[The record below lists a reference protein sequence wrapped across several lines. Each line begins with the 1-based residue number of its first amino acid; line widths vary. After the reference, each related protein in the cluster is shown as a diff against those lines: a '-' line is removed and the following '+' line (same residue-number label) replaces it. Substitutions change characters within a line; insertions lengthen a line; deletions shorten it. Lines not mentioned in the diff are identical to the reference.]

1 MAMNKSNRGRLVL
14 VGIAVLFAIPL
25 AAAFLL
31 RGSDWQPARTLQ
43 SGILVQPPHNVSAAP
58 VTLADGSRYAWQDP
72 QYRWTLV
79 MLPGSAC
86 AQNCQTRL
94 DEVLRMRI
102 TLGRNADRLR
112 VLYLGPALAPDILA
126 ARAPLAAGRDDSGAF
141 AFARAQGADDL
152 ALALVDPRGQLMLRY
167 ADGYSAQGLRSDV
180 VKILY

>member
-1 MAMNKSNRGRLVL
+1 MNKSTRGRLAL
-14 VGIAVLFAIPL
+14 LGIVVVFAVPL

-31 RGSDWQPARTLQ
+31 RGSGWQPARTLQ
-43 SGILVQPPHNVSAAP
+43 SGLLVQPPHDVSTAP
-58 VTLADGSRYAWQDP
+58 VTLADGSHYAWLDP

-79 MLPGSAC
+79 MLPGSEC
-86 AQNCQTRL
+86 GQNCQTRL
-94 DEVLRMRI
+94 DEALRMRI

-112 VLYLGPALAPDILA
+112 VLYLGPALARDFLA
-126 ARAPLAAGRDDSGAF
+126 ARKPLLAGRDDGGAF

-167 ADGYSAQGLRSDV
+167 ADGYSAQGLRGDV